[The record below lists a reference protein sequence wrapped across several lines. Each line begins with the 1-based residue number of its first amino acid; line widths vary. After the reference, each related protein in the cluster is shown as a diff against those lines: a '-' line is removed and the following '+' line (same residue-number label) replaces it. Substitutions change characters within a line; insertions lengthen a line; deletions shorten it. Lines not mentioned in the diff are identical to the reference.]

1 MKILAQLWYDL
12 EEVSCDNSMI
22 SKMINKHVQC
32 TYSNNTF
39 LNFPMISSSCNKNK
53 ITANFCLN
61 FAENVERNDQ
71 KLFM

>member
-32 TYSNNTF
+32 TYSNYTF

-53 ITANFCLN
+53 ITAIFCLN